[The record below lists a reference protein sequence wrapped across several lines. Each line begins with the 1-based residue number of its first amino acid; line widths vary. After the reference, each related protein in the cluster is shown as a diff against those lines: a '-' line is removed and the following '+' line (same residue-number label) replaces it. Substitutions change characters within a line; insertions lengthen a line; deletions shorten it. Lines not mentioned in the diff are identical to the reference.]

1 MKKLFFALLFSA
13 LLLISCGNG
22 NDAEKESDTAAPD
35 WRNLIEYEGSFY
47 VDRDTK
53 LLYANDTGKITLWES
68 AGDGEI
74 LQEIKY
80 DTLVPDAVD
89 RMETEDINSDS
100 YSDIRIIYRETE
112 NGVNYNLWLWSEKA
126 GKFVE
131 CRPYREI
138 TSPETAEDGSIVGRT
153 DNGQFGVLETVYRF
167 DENEGLTAQS
177 FKIFDAEKIAEE
189 IFGGL
194 SEHTALIAPA
204 EGKATVNSCSCPVFT
219 AKDPLS
225 GETLS
230 YIAYSDTGEW
240 FFDEG
245 CTGFYRSVVS
255 KDNGGFDLGYY
266 AGEPGNVQ
274 EAVEK
279 LCGSLPEINSIEKGE
294 IGSNKAVRYTLSV
307 PGEASPS
314 AYVITV
320 DGGLWYYCTDGV
332 SYCVLKASDGTLG
345 DAVNITFVK

>member
-13 LLLISCGNG
+13 LLLISCGKG
-22 NDAEKESDTAAPD
+22 NDAEKESGTAAPD

-80 DTLVPDAVD
+80 DTLAPDAVD

-100 YSDIRIIYRETE
+100 FSDIRIIYRETE
-112 NGVNYNLWLWSEKA
+112 SGNSYNLWLWSEKL

-131 CRPYREI
+131 CRQYREI

-153 DNGQFGVLETVYRF
+153 HNGSFGVLETVYRF
-167 DENEGLTAQS
+167 DENGGLAPQS
-177 FKIFDAEKIAEE
+177 FKISDDEIIAEE
-189 IFGGL
+189 IFAGL
-194 SEHTALIAPA
+194 SEKAALIAPA

-219 AKDPLS
+219 AKDSLS
-225 GETLS
+225 GEILA

-240 FFDEG
+240 FFDGG

-255 KDNGGFDLGYY
+255 ADNGGFGLGYY

-279 LCGSLPEINSIEKGE
+279 LCGKLPEINSIERGE
-294 IGSNKAVRYTLSV
+294 VGSSEAVRYTLSV
-307 PGEASPS
+307 PGEDTPT

-320 DGGLWYYCTDGV
+320 DGGLWYYGTDGA